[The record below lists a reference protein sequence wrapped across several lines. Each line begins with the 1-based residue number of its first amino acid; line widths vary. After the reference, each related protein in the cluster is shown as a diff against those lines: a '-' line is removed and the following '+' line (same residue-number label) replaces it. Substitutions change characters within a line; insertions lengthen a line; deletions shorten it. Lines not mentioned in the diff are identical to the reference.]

1 MGQENGDYVIL
12 YTGQIKIISHVNGP
26 RKWEFFYFIFKRN
39 KVYLTFIKVENCHF
53 HMF

>member
-26 RKWEFFYFIFKRN
+26 RKLSFSYVLERDTFCFVDIKYKRGAR
-39 KVYLTFIKVENCHF
+39 E
-53 HMF
+53 MGS